1 MSPALQVDFL
11 PSESPG
17 KPRKNGRD
25 DLICKADIENN
36 HMDTKGGGGWEGL
49 RLTGIY
55 TIDTYICRLAYIYTL
70 YIEIE
75 IDIYIYIYIL
85 LILCIK

>member
-11 PSESPG
+11 LSESPG

-36 HMDTKGGGGWEGL
+36 HMDTKRGGGWEGL

-55 TIDTYICRLAYIYTL
+55 TIDIYIYT
-70 YIEIE
+70 
-75 IDIYIYIYIL
+75 IDMYIYY
-85 LILCIK
+85 